1 MPVANGRRV
10 AVIAGCRTPF
20 CKSGTTLKDVR
31 AVDLARFV
39 ARELL
44 ERTNLDGADVNAVIF
59 GQVVPSALV
68 PNVAREV
75 SLLPQ
80 FPKEIPAYSLNR
92 ACASSGQAVA
102 NAYDEIVL
110 GDAEVVLAGGVES
123 LSDIPILASRRLADI
138 LMEASKAKSF
148 GARLRTLSRIR
159 PRDLV
164 PVSPAIAEP
173 STGETMG
180 QSAEKMAK
188 ENHIS
193 RAAQDRWALRSHE
206 LAARGTDDGRITAEI
221 VPWFGPGGRAGDGVV
236 TQDNGVRRDTSLE
249 QMAKLKPVF
258 DRRYGSVT
266 AANSSPLT
274 DGASAVLVMSD
285 SAARAL
291 GYTPLAYVR
300 SYAVAAVD
308 PGWQLLQAPI
318 FAVPKALERAGIQW
332 KELGVIEVH
341 EAFAAQVLSNLQG
354 WAAKGWEIN
363 EDIINVM
370 GGSIAIGHPFGATGT
385 RLVTTLANEM
395 ARRDVQFG
403 LLSICA
409 QGGMG
414 LAMVWSA
421 ADGSGRGAHLGAR
434 RRRHRRRHFRLEER
448 AGQQAFGRGEAG
460 PARDVRRVGARRRRA
475 GRRLLLVEAR
485 ELHRGG
491 RHRGVRPAHHR
502 RGSRAALGRGPG
514 NAGPG
519 GALPQTDRR
528 RDSRRVPRR
537 RTRVRPRLRVPRGLR
552 SPPDPARP
560 PGSAA
565 RHSPGGGRLP
575 AAPPV
580 DWRPRGARHHPRGQ
594 GRRRQEGVPFGHR
607 GRAGSSR
614 HPQGRHH
621 RRGATHGRRLA
632 PASQAAGRV
641 PRMAAR
647 RQPTG
652 PGLGLPSR
660 AEAGTR
666 ADARQLSRAP
676 RRVGGG
682 GAWAETRH
690 GGGSEARGAAVRA
703 ARRH

>member
-1 MPVANGRRV
+1 MPVANGRGV

-20 CKSGTTLKDVR
+20 CKSGTVLKDAR

-102 NAYDEIVL
+102 NAYDEIAL

-138 LMEASKAKSF
+138 LVEAGKAKSL

-206 LAARGTDDGRITAEI
+206 LAARGTEDGRIPAEI
-221 VPWFGPGGRAGDGVV
+221 VPWFPTQRPADAVV
-236 TQDNGVRRDTSLE
+236 AQDNGIRRDTSLE

-274 DGASAVLVMSD
+274 DGASAVLLMSD

-318 FAVPKALERAGIQW
+318 FAVPKALERAGVAW
-332 KELGVIEVH
+332 KDLGVIEVH

-354 WAAKGWEIN
+354 WGALGWEIN
-363 EDIINVM
+363 EDVINVM

-414 LAMVWSA
+414 FAMV
-421 ADGSGRGAHLGAR
+421 LER
-434 RRRHRRRHFRLEER
+434 R
-448 AGQQAFGRGEAG
+448 
-460 PARDVRRVGARRRRA
+460 
-475 GRRLLLVEAR
+475 
-485 ELHRGG
+485 
-491 RHRGVRPAHHR
+491 
-502 RGSRAALGRGPG
+502 
-514 NAGPG
+514 
-519 GALPQTDRR
+519 
-528 RDSRRVPRR
+528 
-537 RTRVRPRLRVPRGLR
+537 
-552 SPPDPARP
+552 
-560 PGSAA
+560 
-565 RHSPGGGRLP
+565 
-575 AAPPV
+575 
-580 DWRPRGARHHPRGQ
+580 
-594 GRRRQEGVPFGHR
+594 
-607 GRAGSSR
+607 
-614 HPQGRHH
+614 
-621 RRGATHGRRLA
+621 
-632 PASQAAGRV
+632 
-641 PRMAAR
+641 
-647 RQPTG
+647 
-652 PGLGLPSR
+652 
-660 AEAGTR
+660 
-666 ADARQLSRAP
+666 
-676 RRVGGG
+676 
-682 GAWAETRH
+682 
-690 GGGSEARGAAVRA
+690 
-703 ARRH
+703 